1 MQSGEC
7 YNDIVGMFE
16 NATGGNAPS
25 ANLISAFQYNLANGI
40 WSQTDCR
47 NWLAGVGSQINGVYE
62 SILGR
67 AADPGSLAW
76 GLNSVAA
83 GVSLTTIT
91 QDLAQSGECYNDI
104 VGMFENATGGNAPS
118 ANLIS
123 AFQYNLANGIWSQTD
138 CQNWLAGVGS
148 QINGIYESVLGRAVD
163 PTGLAACLNQVASGV
178 SMTSIAQEL
187 AASQEAANNINGV
200 YEQVMNRPVDPTG
213 LAMGQIILASGGG
226 LAGLRSALAQ
236 SAEAQA
242 DMNALYQ
249 QVLGRPATA
258 SDLAWAQGAL
268 ASGAS
273 WAQIQADIANSPE
286 AQAAVNAVYEQVLG
300 RAVDAGSLAPAMAA
314 LGTES
319 YAGLE
324 ASLAT
329 SAEAAGDINAIYEQ
343 VLGRAV
349 DPNGLATYEGVLA
362 QGGTL
367 ATVQMDVAQSAEAA
381 GVVQTIYQFNF
392 GRAATA
398 DELVGMQY
406 AVGLAVSDTDQF
418 GLYAANGTCLALT
431 ASSNLLTQLAVAVT
445 LNNGATPILSLPGGG
460 TEQFANATQLAAA
473 LLGLTLQQGL
483 TDLGSLS
490 AYQGTVNWLVQI
502 DQPMLQVAANLLSQV
517 QLAQSEGN
525 QAQATLAS
533 TAYQLALQIAALPPT
548 ARGGADWGL
557 SASVQVNGHT
567 TDVIV
572 YNDTSSPYGNVVYH
586 DKPNDPI
593 LGIVEE
599 VATVV
604 VDILAVLQPEFAP
617 LAAVL
622 AAAEAGQ
629 GFAEGNVL
637 GGVLQLANA
646 VGFGELAEGAA
657 TTGSEVL
664 AVSQAVGGGSEI
676 VQSAE
681 NGDPLG
687 AIAGALTIAAAGA
700 SQGYL
705 GGGQQTSLGLT
716 VAQTLAAAATGTAVA
731 DALNNGDVSSA
742 LIMSL
747 GPLLTSIAQSVQAS
761 EAEDA
766 SYQEAGLNDWRDWAK
781 ILYSIMTWSRSPDQ
795 PRPPRRH
802 RLLSSRVRR
811 QTGHQQSDGGND
823 V

>member
-1 MQSGEC
+1 M
-7 YNDIVGMFE
+7 
-16 NATGGNAPS
+16 
-25 ANLISAFQYNLANGI
+25 
-40 WSQTDCR
+40 
-47 NWLAGVGSQINGVYE
+47 
-62 SILGR
+62 
-67 AADPGSLAW
+67 
-76 GLNSVAA
+76 
-83 GVSLTTIT
+83 
-91 QDLAQSGECYNDI
+91 
-104 VGMFENATGGNAPS
+104 
-118 ANLIS
+118 
-123 AFQYNLANGIWSQTD
+123 
-138 CQNWLAGVGS
+138 
-148 QINGIYESVLGRAVD
+148 
-163 PTGLAACLNQVASGV
+163 
-178 SMTSIAQEL
+178 
-187 AASQEAANNINGV
+187 
-200 YEQVMNRPVDPTG
+200 
-213 LAMGQIILASGGG
+213 
-226 LAGLRSALAQ
+226 
-236 SAEAQA
+236 
-242 DMNALYQ
+242 
-249 QVLGRPATA
+249 
-258 SDLAWAQGAL
+258 
-268 ASGAS
+268 
-273 WAQIQADIANSPE
+273 
-286 AQAAVNAVYEQVLG
+286 
-300 RAVDAGSLAPAMAA
+300 
-314 LGTES
+314 
-319 YAGLE
+319 
-324 ASLAT
+324 
-329 SAEAAGDINAIYEQ
+329 
-343 VLGRAV
+343 
-349 DPNGLATYEGVLA
+349 
-362 QGGTL
+362 
-367 ATVQMDVAQSAEAA
+367 
-381 GVVQTIYQFNF
+381 
-392 GRAATA
+392 
-398 DELVGMQY
+398 
-406 AVGLAVSDTDQF
+406 
-418 GLYAANGTCLALT
+418 
-431 ASSNLLTQLAVAVT
+431 AVT
-445 LNNGATPILSLPGGG
+445 LDNGATPILSLPGGG